1 MCTVTYLPLSN
12 GNFILTSNRDVPFS
26 REKASFP
33 KKYLEDKTELVYPKD
48 GKAGGTW
55 IGTSDKHRLIC
66 LLNGGFKNHEQQN
79 AYKKSRGIIVK
90 DLLKEDDIKLSCE
103 QIELEGVEPFT
114 LVIVEWNQSS
124 KEIKSNLRLFE
135 FVWDGRIKHIEEFP
149 QKPRIWSSS
158 TLYSD
163 GMKEMRMKWFSDWKL
178 KQPFNKKSIL
188 EFHHKA
194 GNGNPKIDVM
204 MKRTNVGTVSITQVS
219 KIDGELT
226 MDYKE
231 IG

>member
-26 REKASFP
+26 RKKASFP
-33 KKYLEDKTELVYPKD
+33 KRYQEDKIELLYPKD

-66 LLNGGFKNHEQQN
+66 LLNGGFKNHEQQDD
-79 AYKKSRGIIVK
+79 YKKSRGIIVK
-90 DLLKEDDIKLSCE
+90 DLLKAEDIKLSCK
-103 QIELEGVEPFT
+103 QIDLEGVEPFT
-114 LVIVEWNQSS
+114 LVIVEWDQSS
-124 KEIKSNLRLFE
+124 KENKSNLRLLE
-135 FVWDGRIKHIEEFP
+135 FVWDGKKKHFEEFP
-149 QKPRIWSSS
+149 QNPKIWSSS

-178 KQPFNKKSIL
+178 KQPFSKKSIL

-194 GNGNPKIDVM
+194 GIGNPKIDVM
-204 MKRTNVGTVSITQVS
+204 MKRSNVGTVSITQVS
-219 KIDGELT
+219 KIDEELT
-226 MDYKE
+226 MDYEE
-231 IG
+231 IE